1 MIYQELVTEIEKLP
15 LDKQLSL
22 LETLAKAISRRASKT
37 VLPQTSLEQVR
48 GLLKSNPG
56 EPEATDVDLADNYTD
71 YLLKKYS

>member
-37 VLPQTSLEQVR
+37 TFPQTALKQVR
-48 GLLKSNPG
+48 GLLKPTPD
-56 EPEATDVDLADNYTD
+56 EPVATDVDLPDNYTD